1 MEQKRVC
8 SQIFEY
14 DSWNHSYPR
23 ALKWLKVDASKLE
36 VVDIHF
42 YVSIILQGIEK
53 PLFIKTFIS
62 ALLIQY
68 FFSALSHPNAPPPH
82 SWFTRLG
89 GRLLV
94 LATNEAFSVRYFFYK
109 ILNFPSSLRRLMKD
123 RGSSSRPSCMLAEIF
138 KNTVSPNMVRKWSV
152 V

>member
-36 VVDIHF
+36 VVDIYF

-53 PLFIKTFIS
+53 PLFIKTFYICTTS
-62 ALLIQY
+62 YPVFFLCSLPSRCTTAL
-68 FFSALSHPNAPPPH
+68 PH

-123 RGSSSRPSCMLAEIF
+123 RGSNLRPSCMLAELV
-138 KNTVSPNMVRKWSV
+138 KKHCVT
-152 V
+152 